1 MNPNLDPESENL
13 TPVEREL
20 EKMLRPADFIDFVGQ
35 KQVVDNLIVF
45 VKAAK
50 MREEA
55 LDHVLLHGPPG
66 LGKTTL
72 AHIIANEMGV
82 GIKITSGPVLDKPG
96 DLAGLLTGLE
106 KNDVLFIDEIHRLS
120 PVVEEYLYSA
130 MEDYKLCL
138 MLGKGPMAKTMDIE
152 LPPFTLIGA
161 TTRIDLISSPLRS
174 RFGAIMQL
182 NFYEQEEIEK
192 IIKRSARI
200 LDVEIEIKAIKEI
213 AERSRFTPRIANK
226 LLKRVRDFA
235 QIEGTGVI
243 TYEITNKA
251 LQFLEI
257 DNLGLEP
264 SDKKLI
270 EMIIKRFDGGPVGLQ
285 ALSAA
290 TSEEKNAILEIYEP
304 YLTQLGLIKR
314 THKGRVATELA
325 YKHLKIKC
333 PEKQKPLL

>member
-1 MNPNLDPESENL
+1 MFVNSNSSESPNIEESLDSA
-13 TPVEREL
+13 
-20 EKMLRPADFIDFVGQ
+20 LRPQKWDSYIGQ
-35 KQVVDNLIVF
+35 ERIKKNLRIMIE
-45 VKAAK
+45 AAK
-50 MREEA
+50 RRKESP
-55 LDHVLLHGPPG
+55 DHLLFYGPAG

-72 AHIIANEMGV
+72 AHIVAQEFGAE
-82 GIKITSGPVLDKPG
+82 IKITSGPIIEKSGDLVALLTNLNPG
-96 DLAGLLTGLE
+96 DF
-106 KNDVLFIDEIHRLS
+106 LFIDECHRINRF
-120 PVVEEYLYSA
+120 VEEYLYSA

-138 MLGKGPMAKTMDIE
+138 MLGKGPMAKTINIE
-152 LPPFTLIGA
+152 LPPFTLVGA

-182 NFYEQEEIEK
+182 NFYEQQEIEK

-200 LDVEIEIKAIKEI
+200 LNVEIEPEALKEI
-213 AERSRFTPRIANK
+213 AERSRYTPRIANK

-235 QIEGTGVI
+235 QIEGTGII
-243 TYEITNKA
+243 TKDITAKA
-251 LQFLEI
+251 LFFLEI

-264 SDKKLI
+264 SDKKII

-314 THKGRVATELA
+314 THKGRIATELA
-325 YKHLKIKC
+325 YNHLKITW
-333 PEKQKPLL
+333 PNKQKPLL